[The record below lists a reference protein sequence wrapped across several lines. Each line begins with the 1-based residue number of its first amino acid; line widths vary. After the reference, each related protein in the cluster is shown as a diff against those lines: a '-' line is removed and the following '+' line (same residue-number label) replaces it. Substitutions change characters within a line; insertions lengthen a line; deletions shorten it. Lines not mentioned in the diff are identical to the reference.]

1 MISDNLQLFEVHF
14 KPESP
19 SKYPP
24 IIFVPGWGSFIDSW
38 KIVLKE
44 MTKFFEIFYIETR
57 EKRSAEHSPEQSI
70 SIEEI
75 GSDLARIVKIKDLE
89 KSKFIVLG
97 SSMGATAIIDSM
109 LKSSI
114 KPSLSVLIGPN
125 LEYRIP
131 KIWIFIIKLLPA
143 SSYKLIKPMAKL
155 YMKKKY
161 IDMNSDPEQFTKYSF
176 VLDNI
181 HFERARRA
189 ALSFKDYSLKNTI
202 LNIDQKILILSGRK
216 DILHN
221 YEDAHDLTKKMKNAK
236 LIDMETNKRT
246 HSEELVDV
254 LRDYLDKIKLFK

>member
-57 EKRSAEHSPEQSI
+57 EKSSAEHSPEQSI

-97 SSMGATAIIDSM
+97 PPEPAISPVLGLETSSGESPESLIAC
-109 LKSSI
+109 SI
-114 KPSLSVLIGPN
+114 EST
-125 LEYRIP
+125 E
-131 KIWIFIIKLLPA
+131 
-143 SSYKLIKPMAKL
+143 
-155 YMKKKY
+155 
-161 IDMNSDPEQFTKYSF
+161 
-176 VLDNI
+176 
-181 HFERARRA
+181 
-189 ALSFKDYSLKNTI
+189 
-202 LNIDQKILILSGRK
+202 
-216 DILHN
+216 
-221 YEDAHDLTKKMKNAK
+221 
-236 LIDMETNKRT
+236 
-246 HSEELVDV
+246 
-254 LRDYLDKIKLFK
+254 